1 MNNRMKLQHVAR
13 VTFPAVFADALPG
26 HVVAALA
33 VPRVAV
39 ARVGAAQPEPAHVTR
54 DLEIWQC
61 EEKYLG
67 STENIC
73 PPPRSAGPCIP
84 RRRCRRR
91 TRGDTWR
98 RARSRSGWRSP
109 GPRCRRG
116 TACRSRYRAS
126 LDTRVSHV
134 ARVVT
139 LIRISN
145 GNENLKN
152 VFFATCDTRD
162 LVCTRISP
170 TCAHTWPHSGTCS
183 RTDTPHRT
191 CLKIIF

>member
-152 VFFATCDTRD
+152 VLFLPRVIHVTWSALAFPRRVLARGPILALAVVLTRSTV
-162 LVCTRISP
+162 L
-170 TCAHTWPHSGTCS
+170 AW
-183 RTDTPHRT
+183 
-191 CLKIIF
+191 K